1 VTVSP
6 AGLGRARPGPRM
18 GARQHAR
25 APSSRT
31 IAPPNGRSLRRAGSE
46 RLVVPSRRSAPRVV
60 TAESA
65 VPVTAVPVTAVPAA
79 MAMPAESA
87 EPAAVA
93 G

>member
-1 VTVSP
+1 
-6 AGLGRARPGPRM
+6 
-18 GARQHAR
+18 
-25 APSSRT
+25 
-31 IAPPNGRSLRRAGSE
+31 
-46 RLVVPSRRSAPRVV
+46 VVPSARSAPRVV

-87 EPAAVA
+87 EPAAVT